1 MIWGYG
7 RFGFDVGSGVMLVG
21 LKKRRRLG
29 FNLVYN
35 VEWMPG
41 EAEAV
46 FIYLAKFSITNK
58 RFKNADTL
66 YFLGRHG
73 KLARWHLRWC
83 R

>member
-1 MIWGYG
+1 
-7 RFGFDVGSGVMLVG
+7 
-21 LKKRRRLG
+21 
-29 FNLVYN
+29 
-35 VEWMPG
+35 MPG

-73 KLARWHLRWC
+73 KLACRHLRWYLVPYASKLMVDEIIVEPTLFEYVEPNNLAIY
-83 R
+83 